1 MRIKIMEYENR
12 EKLMIAQCEDK
23 LRSFQNE
30 MVFHDNLKKSQIMST
45 EERLNATSVQLASLN
60 EEVRTLKQQN

>member
-1 MRIKIMEYENR
+1 MRIKIIEYENR

>member
-1 MRIKIMEYENR
+1 MEYENR